1 MQSSA
6 IRYTCVQ
13 SDAIRCKYNQ
23 VQLTYSKIRSMD
35 EKVIKCNQ
43 VQSGAIDV
51 LKDPLDG
58 REGNQVQP
66 SAIKCN
72 QVQLTY
78 SKIRSMDEKAAARS
92 SVILVQCLRKRESSS
107 AYEIASPKAAGE
119 AVTDAPV

>member
-13 SDAIRCKYNQ
+13 SDAIRCKY
-23 VQLTYSKIRSMD
+23 K
-35 EKVIKCNQ
+35 
-43 VQSGAIDV
+43 
-51 LKDPLDG
+51 
-58 REGNQVQP
+58 
-66 SAIKCN
+66 